1 MQILLVKPPLFYLK
15 VKTLKTTENVSLV
28 TIPSSS
34 GHISYQILGASSCCK
49 QLMEPKYTEKIPYY
63 AFLKKGYESFSN
75 QWIILVLKLRLSFDQ
90 Y

>member
-15 VKTLKTTENVSLV
+15 LKTLKTTENVSLV

-49 QLMEPKYTEKIPYY
+49 QLMEPKYTERIEKHCSCMKIN
-63 AFLKKGYESFSN
+63 LKMIGEEK
-75 QWIILVLKLRLSFDQ
+75 I
-90 Y
+90 